1 MENKTKIIVFIIV
14 SAMFSCILSSIM
26 GGSVF
31 WFWENIS
38 TFLGFE
44 EKETPSSGTGT
55 TPSSGTGTTP
65 SSGTRTTPSSSTGT
79 TPSSSTG
86 TSGTGISAK
95 GCVQNWRYQQSTS
108 SSNLSGPYTECT
120 RENDTKDWCMLPAY
134 VAGGQEN
141 VAWKYTSNENDPDCL
156 TNWNFYDRNG
166 NIVENGTNIPRTITW
181 DSGSDNVG
189 RWCPLRV
196 YVTGGQENKAWKYC

>member
-1 MENKTKIIVFIIV
+1 
-14 SAMFSCILSSIM
+14 M

-44 EKETPSSGTGT
+44 EKETPSSSTRT
-55 TPSSGTGTTP
+55 TPSSSTEKTPSSSTRTTP
-65 SSGTRTTPSSSTGT
+65 SSSTEKTPSSSTGT
-79 TPSSSTG
+79 TPSSST
-86 TSGTGISAK
+86 SAK
-95 GCVQNWRYQQSTS
+95 GCVQNWKYQQSTS
-108 SSNLSGPYTECT
+108 SSTLSGPYTECT

-166 NIVENGTNIPRTITW
+166 NIVKNGTNIPRTITW